1 SPEFRMVNEANENPA
16 PRADSIPSGSTV
28 TALLLNMS
36 MTQPVTARKVESH
49 QTPEGL
55 VLKVIHSIMPE
66 NTGALPIAATVPTAT
81 PVRLTAVKKNGW
93 NSAMESAASRTLL
106 SGHPFNV
113 IFPIRTATAIR
124 TRPPTRRRIAP
135 MDMLSAPAGANAFA
149 VPTVP
154 QSTAAIRIINGDTTV
169 LTCKHPRY

>member
-1 SPEFRMVNEANENPA
+1 MVNEANENPA

-93 NSAMESAASRTLL
+93 NSAMESAATRTLL
-106 SGHPFNV
+106 SGHPFNAL
-113 IFPIRTATAIR
+113 FPLRTATAVR
-124 TRPPTRRRIAP
+124 STPPTRRRIAP
-135 MDMLSAPAGANAFA
+135 MDMLSPPASASACA

-154 QSTAAIRIINGDTTV
+154 LGAAASRIIHGGTTV
-169 LTCKHPRY
+169 